1 LYVVTFECDD
11 VASQSICSRIDLSDD
26 SAVSD
31 AVSEGKTVSN
41 TVGSNTVGGNTVD
54 EASGVDSGDSGG
66 SVDSGDSGGSVDGGN
81 GVVGNADG
89 VDSGVS
95 HLLDGVGPGLM
106 DNGLVDGLVGP
117 DGAGHGDLSVDGDV
131 LEDGLGGVVG
141 TDNGGGLVGGDLG
154 GDVGVGGLSDGV
166 GQGGDLGH
174 DIGVGVGLSG
184 RVGEVASQPLV
195 NDGGG
200 VVGGGTHTE
209 SGGAGHNSGGNT
221 GGGDLDGAGP
231 GEGDQGREEQE
242 GIHDWWLFL

>member
-11 VASQSICSRIDLSDD
+11 VASQSICSGIDLSDD

-41 TVGSNTVGGNTVD
+41 TVGGNTTVD

-174 DIGVGVGLSG
+174 DISVGVGLSG

-200 VVGGGTHTE
+200 VVGGGTHAE
-209 SGGAGHNSGGNT
+209 SGGAGHNSGSSHT

-231 GEGDQGREEQE
+231 GEGNEGREEQE
-242 GIHDWWLFL
+242 SIHDWWLFL